1 MPRDKSALAPIEWT
15 TSIRAFALRGRRN
28 WRASLL
34 ILAAAACIVAAVS
47 ILAAYDF
54 FAPTPDREVVL
65 PYDEFKNQLKS
76 HNIASLTTV
85 GMRIE
90 GVTCRAVTERVT
102 HQQAMKFTTALPS
115 FGDPELEAL
124 VEATP
129 GCGGH
134 RVSINAERV
143 AFRWDF
149 IVSATPLSTFAAILA
164 GFVIVAVA
172 TILSFPKEG
181 SIPAHIPLQPLLT
194 AFLTLV
200 VAAFLFA
207 VLAGSPPGGGDRLLP
222 LAQGYAISWVLV
234 FGILQTAVGIAWLM
248 KHFVVDESA
257 LRAARWVVHVSILV
271 LAVAIAGAI
280 TQPLYVLY
288 PGRSNQDGA
297 AWAILG
303 AVPLI
308 AIPVGIW
315 FNTDRSHEL
324 LAQLTRPAMGLV
336 VAGFICSGVLL
347 GMTEEDARNGYKLL
361 FSSMVAAQAVLAG
374 VFIMYEASLPVVS
387 SKSHRA
393 QAAG

>member
-1 MPRDKSALAPIEWT
+1 MPASIEWI
-15 TSIRAFALRGRRN
+15 TSLKAFALAGRRN
-28 WRASLL
+28 WKASLL
-34 ILAAAACIVAAVS
+34 ILAAAGCVVAAVS
-47 ILAAYDF
+47 ILVAYDF
-54 FAPTPDREVVL
+54 LSPAPEREVVL
-65 PYDEFKNQLKS
+65 PYNDFKDQLKS

-85 GMRIE
+85 GTRIE
-90 GVTCRAVTERVT
+90 GMTCKAVSEPVTRQKATR
-102 HQQAMKFTTALPS
+102 FTTALPS

-124 VEATP
+124 VEAAP
-129 GCGGH
+129 GCDGH
-134 RVSINAERV
+134 PVSINPERV

-149 IVSATPLSTFAAILA
+149 IISATPLSTFAAILA

-181 SIPAHIPLQPLLT
+181 STPAHIPLQPLLT

-248 KHFVVDESA
+248 KHFVVDQSA

-288 PGRSNQDGA
+288 PGSALKDGA

-303 AVPLI
+303 VVPLF

-315 FNTDRSHEL
+315 FNRDKSHEL
-324 LAQLTRPAMGLV
+324 LTQLTRPAMGLV
-336 VAGFICSGVLL
+336 VVGFIGCGVLL
-347 GMTEEDARNGYKLL
+347 GMTEDDARNGYKLL
-361 FSSMVAAQAVLAG
+361 FSSMVAAQAVLTG
-374 VFIMYEASLPVVS
+374 VFILYEASLPVVS
-387 SKSHRA
+387 SMRHRA
-393 QAAG
+393 QAPA